1 MNLIIDIGN
10 TIAKMA
16 VFDGGR
22 IVEVVYDSN
31 LTLERLPEVCRTY
44 TIEKAIVATVIDL
57 SREVLS
63 QLEDMAV
70 PIVKELEDKSLLHMV
85 VYGDE
90 HEEIFNEVF
99 KQLSGLRYGI
109 VKSKTRS
116 QTSIILFEAVSVGAA
131 LAYKSNKHINISK
144 FYDWVNDKEFS
155 NHITGAT
162 NSRKRVLARI
172 NYCRDKFLEK

>member
-1 MNLIIDIGN
+1 M
-10 TIAKMA
+10 
-16 VFDGGR
+16 
-22 IVEVVYDSN
+22 
-31 LTLERLPEVCRTY
+31 
-44 TIEKAIVATVIDL
+44 L
-57 SREVLS
+57 SDYEDMIFKQLYS
-63 QLEDMAV
+63 QLSNSDSDLHLLLEEIRKEDDRT
-70 PIVKELEDKSLLHMV
+70 PSYLRNVKELEDKSLLHMV